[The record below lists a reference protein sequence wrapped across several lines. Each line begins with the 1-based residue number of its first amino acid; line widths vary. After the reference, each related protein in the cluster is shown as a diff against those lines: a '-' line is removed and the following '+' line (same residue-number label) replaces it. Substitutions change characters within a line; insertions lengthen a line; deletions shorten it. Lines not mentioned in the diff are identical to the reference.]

1 MNRTGER
8 IIVTRDLQAIIDAL
22 PGIYLVVT
30 ADEAYTMVAVSEERL
45 RVTMTRRDEVIG
57 KRLFEVYTDDPSNP
71 DAQGVA
77 ALRTSLEQVIASGR
91 TQRMSNVRY
100 SLQRPD
106 EDGFAEHCWDVIN
119 APVFGPD
126 GKVRYIIHRAEDV
139 TQLRQSQEHTRNRLR
154 QSDER
159 LNAALLASGTG
170 TFYWDLASNRLD
182 MDVAMQ
188 RLVGL
193 PQGNLSLDALLQR
206 VHRDDRPGIVAQCE
220 RCARLGE
227 DFEMQFRVQLS
238 RTGLRWLF
246 VKAQTGHDTDGR
258 QPYLVGACLDITGHK
273 RTEQALHRLNETLE
287 QRVNEEVAARAS
299 AEAALRQSQKME
311 AVGQL
316 TGGLAHDFNNLLAG
330 IIGSLELIELRVQQ
344 GRTGELARYVEAALG
359 SASRATALT
368 HRLLA
373 FARQQTLDPSATDV
387 NALVGGMMELLQRT
401 TGPLIEFRNE
411 HDAHLWLT
419 LCDANQLENAL
430 LNLTLN
436 ARDAMPDGGR
446 LTLTTRNA
454 SLDRHAASRFGLTPG
469 DYVTLSVSDTGSG
482 IAPEKLSYVFDP
494 FFTTKPL
501 GEGTGLGLSMVYGFA
516 KQSGGGVHIESSPA
530 GTTVRLFLPR
540 HFGEPRPSSVKD
552 KSPCM
557 PERQEGRTVL
567 VVDDED
573 NVRMLVVEVMQEL
586 GHQVLAAACGA
597 SALEQLGEADT
608 VDLLISDIGLAGGMN
623 GRQLADLARLARP
636 GLKVLFITGYAE
648 ETVLERSGLH
658 LDYEVLVKPFSI
670 QALEDKVQAMLEAS

>member
-1 MNRTGER
+1 M
-8 IIVTRDLQAIIDAL
+8 VTRDLQAIFDAL
-22 PGIYLVVT
+22 PGVYLVLT
-30 ADEAYTMVAVSEERL
+30 ADEAYTMVAISEERL

-57 KRLFEVYTDDPSNP
+57 KRLFEVYTDDPSHP

-77 ALRTSLEQVIASGR
+77 ALRASLQEVVASGR

-100 SLQRPD
+100 SLKRPD
-106 EDGFAEHCWDVIN
+106 EDGGGFAEHYWDVIN
-119 APVFGPD
+119 APVLGAD

-139 TQLRQSQEHTRNRLR
+139 TQLLQSQEHTRNRLR

-170 TFYWDLASNRLD
+170 TFYWELASNRLD

-193 PQGNLSLDALLQR
+193 QGAAELTLDALLQR
-206 VHRDDRPGIVAQCE
+206 VHRDDRPGIIAQCE
-220 RCARLGE
+220 RCADLGE

-238 RTGLRWLF
+238 RAGLRWLF
-246 VKAQTGHDTDGR
+246 VKAQTFHDTDGR
-258 QPYLVGACLDITGHK
+258 QSYLVGACMDITSHK

-330 IIGSLELIELRVQQ
+330 IIGSLELIDLRVQQ
-344 GRTGELARYVEAALG
+344 GRTGELARYLEAALG

-373 FARQQTLDPSATDV
+373 FARQQTLDPSPTDV
-387 NALVGGMMELLQRT
+387 NGLVAGMMELLQRT
-401 TGPLIEFRNE
+401 TGPLVEFHNE
-411 HDAHLWLT
+411 ADARLWLT

-436 ARDAMPDGGR
+436 ARDAMPHGGR
-446 LTLTTRNA
+446 LTLATGNE
-454 SLDRHAASRFGLTPG
+454 SLEQNAASRFGLAPG
-469 DYVTLSVSDTGSG
+469 DYVTLRVSDTGTG

-516 KQSGGGVHIESSPA
+516 KQSGGGVHIESSPG

-540 HFGEPRPSSVKD
+540 HFGEIRTSIVQNEA
-552 KSPCM
+552 PCI
-557 PERQEGRTVL
+557 PERRQGRTVL
-567 VVDDED
+567 VVDDEP

-597 SALEQLGEADT
+597 GALERLGEARE

-623 GRQLADLARLARP
+623 GRQLADAARRARP
-636 GLKVLFITGYAE
+636 ELKVLFITGYAE
-648 ETVLERSGLH
+648 EAVLERSGLH

-670 QALEDKVQAMLEAS
+670 QALEDKVQAMFEVN